1 MVSGSWARVR
11 SAALGVEWSV
21 PSISGASLHGGR
33 ELTAPDFDWAG
44 LYYIF
49 AGPFAGTAY
58 HINVK
63 EAQ

>member
-1 MVSGSWARVR
+1 MR
-11 SAALGVEWSV
+11 WSV
-21 PSISGASLHGGR
+21 PSIAGASLHGGR

-44 LYYIF
+44 LDYIF